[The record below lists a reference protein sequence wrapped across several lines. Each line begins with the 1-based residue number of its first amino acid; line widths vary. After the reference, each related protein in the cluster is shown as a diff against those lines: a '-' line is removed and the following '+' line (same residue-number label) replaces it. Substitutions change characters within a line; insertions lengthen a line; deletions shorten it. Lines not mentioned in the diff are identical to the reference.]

1 MPDDL
6 IEDPLGRQRLRFE
19 RRRDDDG
26 GEVLVVEFWVD
37 PGGGV
42 PPHIHPVMDER
53 FTVVSGR
60 PSFLS
65 GRKWITAAAGETV
78 VVPRGTRHGYRNRGD
93 ETAHVIC
100 EARPPQSLQEFL
112 EDVARLARE
121 GKLMRPGLPKGPR
134 ALVEAAAIIHRHREM
149 VTLLPP
155 TMPPPALQRLVLPP
169 LARLGARRAA

>member
-1 MPDDL
+1 MPNDL

-19 RRRDDDG
+19 RKRDEDG
-26 GEVLVVEFWVD
+26 TEVLVVEFWVD

-42 PPHIHPVMDER
+42 PPHIHPSMDER
-53 FTVVSGR
+53 FTVMSGQA
-60 PSFLS
+60 SFLC
-65 GRKWITAAAGETV
+65 GRKWVTAGPGETV
-78 VVPRGTRHGYRNRGD
+78 VVGPGTRHGYRNRGK

-100 EARPPQSLQEFL
+100 EARPPQSLQQFL

-134 ALVEAAAIIHRHREM
+134 ALVEAAGVIHRHREM

-155 TMPPPALQRLVLPP
+155 TMPPPALQRFLLPP
-169 LARLGARRAA
+169 LARLAARRG